1 MSDGPEETAE
11 ELYEEAPCGYLT
23 TRPDGTIVRVNG
35 TFLRWTG
42 HAREDARG
50 RRRFQDLLTGGGRIY
65 HETHYAPL
73 LRMQGKVREI
83 ALDIVRADGSR
94 MPALVNATLKLDA
107 AGEPALVRTTVF
119 DATDR
124 QRYERELLAARD
136 RERAARERADAM
148 QQATAAIAAAP
159 DREAIA
165 LTLIAQ
171 LTAVFGAGRAGV
183 AVQDPDT
190 GDVAV
195 IAAAGAP
202 LPGDLAPITGPVYDE
217 GEPGVRGALARV
229 PLPQGGSVWIGFDE
243 PRAIDADQRALM
255 ETCAV
260 QAGLALERRRLY
272 EQSRDVAHVLQR
284 SLLATAPPVDPR
296 IEIAT
301 VYRPAVEHLEVGGD
315 WYDAF
320 ALPGGRVGIAVGD
333 VVGRGLGAASAMG
346 QLRSAVRAL
355 AGADLGARARCSR
368 TSTRSSSRPRP
379 PATPRSST
387 PRSTPGPAR
396 CAAPR
401 RATCPRSCC
410 APGDAPPEAFMAG
423 RSAPLGVADRRR
435 AREGAVRARRRARA
449 SSSTPTASS
458 SAAASRSTTA
468 SSGCSPCSAAAPGAP
483 PAALARAVP
492 EALLDAEAVRDDVC
506 LLAFRLAAP
515 RPLGRRAGARPST
528 AR

>member
-23 TRPDGTIVRVNG
+23 MRPDGTIVRVNG

-42 HAREDARG
+42 HAREALVG
-50 RRRFQDLLTGGGRIY
+50 VRRFQDLLTGGGRIY

-107 AGEPALVRTTVF
+107 DGEPALVRTTVF

-136 RERAARERADAM
+136 RERVARERADRL
-148 QQATAAIAAAP
+148 QHATAEIAAAP

-165 LTLIAQ
+165 LALLAQ
-171 LTAVFGAGRAGV
+171 LTAVFGEGRAGV

-195 IAAAGAP
+195 VAATGAP
-202 LPGDLAPITGPVYDE
+202 LPGDLEPITGPAYDE
-217 GEPGVRGALARV
+217 GVPGVRGALARV
-229 PLPQGGSVWIGFDE
+229 PFPQGGSVWIGFDD
-243 PRAIDADQRALM
+243 PREIGADQRAVM

-272 EQSRDVAHVLQR
+272 ERSRDVAHVLQR
-284 SLLATAPPVDPR
+284 SLLTTAPPADPR
-296 IEIAT
+296 LEIAT

-320 ALPGGRVGIAVGD
+320 ALPGGRLGITVGD

-355 AGADLGARARCSR
+355 AGADLAPAQVLSHLDTFVEQAVDARYA
-368 TSTRSSSRPRP
+368 TLIYAEVD
-379 PATPRSST
+379 PAT
-387 PRSTPGPAR
+387 GEGR
-396 CAAPR
+396 CASAGHMPAILL
-401 RATCPRSCC
+401 RA
-410 APGDAPPEAFMAG
+410 GGAPPESFMAG
-423 RSAPLGVADRRR
+423 RSTPLGVPDVTTRPEARFALGPGDGFVFYTDGLVERRGESIDDGI
-435 AREGAVRARRRARA
+435 ARLV
-449 SSSTPTASS
+449 
-458 SAAASRSTTA
+458 AALGRL
-468 SSGCSPCSAAAPGAP
+468 PGAP
-483 PAALARAVP
+483 PAALARTLP
-492 EALLDAEAVRDDVC
+492 EALLDADAVRDDVC
-506 LLAFRLAAP
+506 LLAFR
-515 RPLGRRAGARPST
+515 RRA
-528 AR
+528 

>member
-1 MSDGPEETAE
+1 MSDGEAETAE

-42 HAREDARG
+42 HTREALVG
-50 RRRFQDLLTGGGRIY
+50 RRFQDLLTGGGRIY

-73 LRMQGKVREI
+73 LRMQGRVREI

-107 AGEPALVRTTVF
+107 AGEPRLVRTTVF

-148 QQATAAIAAAP
+148 RQATAAIAAAP

-195 IAAAGAP
+195 IAEAGAP
-202 LPGDLAPITGPVYDE
+202 LPGGLAPITGPVYDE

-229 PLPQGGSVWIGFDE
+229 PLPQGGSIWIGFGE
-243 PRAIDADQRALM
+243 PRAIDAGQRALM

-272 EQSRDVAHVLQR
+272 DRSRDVAHVLQR

-296 IEIAT
+296 IELAT

-315 WYDAF
+315 WHDAF

-355 AGADLGARARCSR
+355 AGADLGPAEVLAHLDTFVEQAAAARYA
-368 TSTRSSSRPRP
+368 TVIYAEVD
-379 PATPRSST
+379 PAT
-387 PRSTPGPAR
+387 GAVR
-396 CAAPR
+396 CASAGHLP
-401 RATCPRSCC
+401 AILLP
-410 APGDAPPEAFMAG
+410 AGDAPPEAFMAG
-423 RSAPLGVADRRR
+423 RSAPLGVPDVPRPEGRFALKPGDGFLFYTDGLVERRGESIDDGIER
-435 AREGAVRARRRARA
+435 LLAVLARH
-449 SSSTPTASS
+449 
-458 SAAASRSTTA
+458 
-468 SSGCSPCSAAAPGAP
+468 APGVP

-506 LLAFRLAAP
+506 LLAFRLI
-515 RPLGRRAGARPST
+515 G
-528 AR
+528 

>member
-1 MSDGPEETAE
+1 MSAGPEETAE

-42 HAREDARG
+42 HAREDLVG
-50 RRRFQDLLTGGGRIY
+50 TRRFQDLLTGGGRIY

-107 AGEPALVRTTVF
+107 AGDPVLVRTTVF

-136 RERAARERADAM
+136 RERAAREQADRM
-148 QQATAAIAAAP
+148 QRATAAIAAAP

-165 LTLIAQ
+165 LTLIEQ

-183 AVQDPDT
+183 TVQDPDT

-195 IAAAGAP
+195 IAEAGAP
-202 LPGDLAPITGPVYDE
+202 LPGDLAPLTGPVYDE

-243 PRAIDADQRALM
+243 PRAIDAGQRALM

-272 EQSRDVAHVLQR
+272 DRSRDVALVLQR
-284 SLLATAPPVDPR
+284 SLLAAAPPVDPR
-296 IEIAT
+296 IELAT

-355 AGADLGARARCSR
+355 AGADLGPAEVLAHLDTFVEQAAAARY
-368 TSTRSSSRPRP
+368 
-379 PATPRSST
+379 ATVIYAEVD
-387 PRSTPGPAR
+387 PGTGVVR
-396 CAAPR
+396 CASAGHLP
-401 RATCPRSCC
+401 AILLPV
-410 APGDAPPEAFMAG
+410 GGPPEAFMAG
-423 RSAPLGVADRRR
+423 RSAPLGVADRARPEGRFALRPGEGFLFYTDGLVERR
-435 AREGAVRARRRARA
+435 GESIDDGIERLRGVLADR
-449 SSSTPTASS
+449 
-458 SAAASRSTTA
+458 
-468 SSGCSPCSAAAPGAP
+468 APGAS
-483 PAALARAVP
+483 PAALARSVP

-506 LLAFRLAAP
+506 LLAFRLAA
-515 RPLGRRAGARPST
+515 
-528 AR
+528 

>member
-1 MSDGPEETAE
+1 M
-11 ELYEEAPCGYLT
+11 
-23 TRPDGTIVRVNG
+23 
-35 TFLRWTG
+35 
-42 HAREDARG
+42 
-50 RRRFQDLLTGGGRIY
+50 
-65 HETHYAPL
+65 
-73 LRMQGKVREI
+73 
-83 ALDIVRADGSR
+83 
-94 MPALVNATLKLDA
+94 
-107 AGEPALVRTTVF
+107 RTTVF

-148 QQATAAIAAAP
+148 QRATAAIAAAP

-165 LTLIAQ
+165 LTLIEQ

-183 AVQDPDT
+183 TVQDPDT

-195 IAAAGAP
+195 IAEAGAP
-202 LPGDLAPITGPVYDE
+202 LPGDLAPLTGPVYDE

-243 PRAIDADQRALM
+243 PRAIDAGQRALM

-272 EQSRDVAHVLQR
+272 DRSRDVAHVLQR
-284 SLLATAPPVDPR
+284 SLLAAAPPVDPR
-296 IEIAT
+296 IELAT

-355 AGADLGARARCSR
+355 AGADLGPAEVLAHLDTFVEQAAAARY
-368 TSTRSSSRPRP
+368 
-379 PATPRSST
+379 ATVIYAEVD
-387 PRSTPGPAR
+387 PGTGVVR
-396 CAAPR
+396 CASAGHLP
-401 RATCPRSCC
+401 AILLP
-410 APGDAPPEAFMAG
+410 AGGPPEAFMAG
-423 RSAPLGVADRRR
+423 RSAPLGVADRARPEGRFALGPGEGFLFYTDGLVERR
-435 AREGAVRARRRARA
+435 GESIDDGIERLLAVLAER
-449 SSSTPTASS
+449 
-458 SAAASRSTTA
+458 
-468 SSGCSPCSAAAPGAP
+468 APGAS

-506 LLAFRLAAP
+506 LLAFRLAA
-515 RPLGRRAGARPST
+515 
-528 AR
+528 